1 MLPKVEAK
9 CWKYLPKSAVNYTH
23 TSTRNRS
30 AFNIPQNSGCLQQQ
44 CNEEVYISTYLEIK
58 VLSERENCFHK
69 SIMDIKSL
77 FKMVYTC
84 LREERFFV
92 TYKSQFCEHQS
103 HASGGEKIWLL
114 HLCVKRLLPK
124 LIVNSSN
131 NLHCLLSLHV
141 WQSWHVSC

>member
-58 VLSERENCFHK
+58 ELSGRENCFHK
-69 SIMDIKSL
+69 SIMNIISL

-84 LREERFFV
+84 LREERFLSHISHSFASIKAMLGWGENMITFV
-92 TYKSQFCEHQS
+92 CKT
-103 HASGGEKIWLL
+103 L
-114 HLCVKRLLPK
+114 VT
-124 LIVNSSN
+124 
-131 NLHCLLSLHV
+131 
-141 WQSWHVSC
+141 

>member
-58 VLSERENCFHK
+58 VLSKDNFFLHK

-84 LREERFFV
+84 LREERFL
-92 TYKSQFCEHQS
+92 S
-103 HASGGEKIWLL
+103 HISHSFASIKAMLRVGRKYDYYI
-114 HLCVKRLLPK
+114 CV
-124 LIVNSSN
+124 
-131 NLHCLLSLHV
+131 
-141 WQSWHVSC
+141 

>member
-84 LREERFFV
+84 LREERFL
-92 TYKSQFCEHQS
+92 S
-103 HASGGEKIWLL
+103 HISHSFASIKAMLRVGRKYDYI
-114 HLCVKRLLPK
+114 CV
-124 LIVNSSN
+124 
-131 NLHCLLSLHV
+131 
-141 WQSWHVSC
+141 

>member
-84 LREERFFV
+84 SKWYILVYVKNVFLSHISHSFASIKAMLRVGRK
-92 TYKSQFCEHQS
+92 YDY
-103 HASGGEKIWLL
+103 I
-114 HLCVKRLLPK
+114 CV
-124 LIVNSSN
+124 
-131 NLHCLLSLHV
+131 
-141 WQSWHVSC
+141 

>member
-84 LREERFFV
+84 LREERFLCHIQVTFLRTSKPRFGWGENMITFV
-92 TYKSQFCEHQS
+92 CK
-103 HASGGEKIWLL
+103 A
-114 HLCVKRLLPK
+114 
-124 LIVNSSN
+124 LITEIN
-131 NLHCLLSLHV
+131 C
-141 WQSWHVSC
+141 